1 MFLGPRRI
9 VLIGAIVAI
18 AVTIITLPLLF
29 ASTAP
34 DLNLV
39 DVRLSKVSI
48 AKAVEDKTT
57 LKVTFTFTNPT
68 TQTATTSKI
77 EYSLFADEVLIGQQ
91 TLSYENVPPNGRPP
105 IFGESS
111 ADVSDQLV
119 FENSKGKEGLFA
131 KITQDVNSVKWSAR
145 GTAQIESTLTT
156 IPKDFQNEI

>member
-9 VLIGAIVAI
+9 VLIGAVVAI
-18 AVTIITLPLLF
+18 VVTIVTLPLLF

-48 AKAVEDKTT
+48 AKAAEDKAT

-68 TQTATTSKI
+68 TQTATTSKV
-77 EYSLFADEVLIGQQ
+77 EYSLFADGVLIGQQ

-111 ADVSDQLV
+111 TDVSDQLV
-119 FENSKGKEGLFA
+119 LENKGNEGLFA